1 MRNILTIAVIL
12 SFFLAGHSTCLYA
25 QTPDE
30 NVKITIEKNGRQLK
44 TYIFPKAD
52 KGVVY
57 SAMQQQDANEK
68 YVDINCVY
76 SFPPANGNDDVQLMM
91 RVEPAGTGTFTIP
104 LPDKDIPQKRSA
116 LSIQFTPGSGGK
128 EAKTFRLGGESEE
141 DVSGT
146 ITVDHYGQPGDY
158 ISGHFD
164 ANIKDMGENHSGFYH
179 VTGSFKIQRSE

>member
-1 MRNILTIAVIL
+1 MRNVITIAVIL
-12 SFFLAGHSTCLYA
+12 GFFLAGHSTCLWA

-30 NVKITIEKNGRQLK
+30 NVKITIEKNGKPLK

-57 SAMQQQDANEK
+57 SAMQQQDAGER
-68 YVDINCVY
+68 YVDINCIY
-76 SFPPANGNDDVQLMM
+76 EDVQMII

-116 LSIQFTPGSGGK
+116 LSILFSP
-128 EAKTFRLGGESEE
+128 AFHLGGESEE
-141 DVSGT
+141 GVSGSIT
-146 ITVDHYGQPGDY
+146 IDHYGQPGDY

-164 ANIKDMGENHSGFYH
+164 ATLKDMGETHSGFYH
-179 VTGSFKIQRSE
+179 VTGSFKILRSE